1 MKGFLFSSYFLFLFP
16 PRQEGKEKKKK
27 RRMKGTGSSRKQC
40 VYCSRGAALPSS
52 CSPVLQ
58 CINKIHEP
66 MDWFIS
72 GKKLYY

>member
-1 MKGFLFSSYFLFLFP
+1 MKGFLFSSYFFVSFSP
-16 PRQEGKEKKKK
+16 KTRRKGEKK